1 MNLLG
6 QILVTILLP
15 VQFYGWGFV
24 GNVPKVLLGVDG
36 KQSLVQG
43 AETEKN
49 SETEKVTSLRGSITD
64 AGNSQDNAGGS
75 GYLPVRGKDFYP
87 IKIFAGSSV
96 VLDVDS
102 GTLLHY
108 DNGRLKTPIASLT
121 KIMTAILV
129 VENIKNLDEPVIIDE
144 EALRA
149 DGTKVGCPTSVNC
162 VSERLHLGEKITV
175 KDLLTAM
182 LLDSANDAAIALAKH
197 VAGSQAAF
205 AALMNEKAKQL
216 NLGDSHFCNP
226 SGLDEDN
233 CYSSAYDLARIAAFS
248 LRYDIIWK
256 IMKTQETDV
265 DSCDGKYIHHLKN
278 TDMLLGQISN
288 CIGGKTGFTYNAGR
302 SLMLAAVDP
311 ETERHRVIAVLINDN
326 NRWTDM
332 KTLIDWVYN
341 NYQWK

>member
-15 VQFYGWGFV
+15 VQFYGWGLF
-24 GNVPKVLLGVDG
+24 GDAPNVLLGPDLT
-36 KQSLVQG
+36 QSRVQG

-49 SETEKVTSLRGSITD
+49 TDAEKVTSLRGSITD
-64 AGNSQDNAGGS
+64 AGNNQDNASVS
-75 GYLPVRGKDFYP
+75 GFLPERRKDFSP
-87 IKIFAGSSV
+87 IKIFASSSV

-108 DNGRLKTPIASLT
+108 DNGRLKMPIASLT

-129 VENIKNLDEPVIIDE
+129 VENVKNLDEPVTIDG
-144 EALRA
+144 EALQA

-162 VSERLHLGEKITV
+162 VAERLHLGEKISA
-175 KDLLTAM
+175 KDLLSAM
-182 LLDSANDAAIALAKH
+182 LLDSANDAAVALGKH
-197 VAGSQAAF
+197 VAGSQTAF
-205 AALMNEKAKQL
+205 ADLMNEKAKQL

-226 SGLDEDN
+226 SGLDEES

-248 LRYDIIWK
+248 MRYDIIWET
-256 IMKTQETDV
+256 MKTQETDV
-265 DSCDGKYIHHLKN
+265 NSCDGSYTHHLKN

-288 CIGGKTGFTYNAGR
+288 CIGGKTGFTYNAGK

-311 ETERHRVIAVLINDN
+311 ETERHRVVAVLLNDN
-326 NRWTDM
+326 NRWSDM
-332 KTLIDWVYN
+332 KTLIDWVYS